1 MWVGII
7 QSTESLA
14 GTKRQKKGKFSLSI
28 WAEKPI
34 LSSLQAS
41 VLLVFKSLD
50 QDWIIPLDSLGL
62 QLANDR
68 S

>member
-14 GTKRQKKGKFSLSI
+14 GTKRQKKGKFYLAI

-41 VLLVFKSLD
+41 GLLVSKSLD
-50 QDWIIPLDSLGL
+50 
-62 QLANDR
+62 
-68 S
+68 

>member
-14 GTKRQKKGKFSLSI
+14 GTKRQKKGKFYLAI

-41 VLLVFKSLD
+41 GLLVFKSLD
-50 QDWIIPLDSLGL
+50 
-62 QLANDR
+62 
-68 S
+68 